1 MILDSQSITVNQI
14 INPSPDQD
22 RQIDDPRG
30 LPFFFLIP
38 AIQQQQKYNPNP
50 TTPRTVSFFS
60 LFHYSKR
67 FYHAH
72 WLISTS
78 TSYLGFFFGGGLGIF
93 FFFWTT
99 LFFFFFDPSIDPI
112 SHSHFSHSW
121 FLFSST
127 SALLLLYSLIRT
139 LYPTQ

>member
-99 LFFFFFDPSIDPI
+99 LFFFFLILRSILYLILILVTLGSSSPRPL
-112 SHSHFSHSW
+112 
-121 FLFSST
+121 LFCSS
-127 SALLLLYSLIRT
+127 IH
-139 LYPTQ
+139 